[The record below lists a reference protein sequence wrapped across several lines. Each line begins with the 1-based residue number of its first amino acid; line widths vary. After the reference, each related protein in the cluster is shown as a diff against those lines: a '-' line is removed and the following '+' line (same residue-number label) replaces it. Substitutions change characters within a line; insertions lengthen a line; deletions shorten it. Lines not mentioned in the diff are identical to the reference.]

1 MATVKGVIDP
11 VCPNCGKRGIN
22 FRKDGSVRCK
32 ACGYEGEYVVKK

>member
-1 MATVKGVIDP
+1 MTEQLVKSPI
-11 VCPNCGKRGIN
+11 CPNCGKKGVY